1 MKRRHPGNANIMFEG
16 IDATELLGR
25 LQPRIAASTEAACT
39 SGAEQASHVLTA
51 VGLSPME
58 ARSCI
63 RFSIGRFTTDEDI
76 KSALGILDEVLSD
89 TRY

>member
-25 LQPRIAASTEAACT
+25 LQPRIAASTGAACT

-76 KSALGILDEVLSD
+76 KSAL
-89 TRY
+89 